1 MNSTEIPLCK
11 SDLSRQSAFGY
22 TCRRCLSCCRFKTIH
37 LNPYEIA
44 RLAKHFGVTTTE
56 CIDRFTTNGGTVL
69 KSGPDGT
76 CVFLGDEGCS
86 VHADRPL
93 VCRLYPLGRH
103 VDFDLGVEKFS
114 QMESEEGCRG
124 TFHDNGTIGRYLDEQ
139 GAAPFMHAAD
149 LYLNLL
155 WNLLEVIREQDLEAP
170 QLETVLDTMCT
181 VTESPAGGH
190 DLSWIDMD
198 RALADYCRLS
208 GQAVPE
214 DPEDKMKMHIKA
226 VRTWAE

>member
-1 MNSTEIPLCK
+1 MEISLSK
-11 SDLSRQSAFGY
+11 SGLSRHSVFGY
-22 TCRRCLSCCRFKTIH
+22 SCSRCLVCCRFKTIH

-44 RLAKHFGVTTTE
+44 RLSNNQGVSTTE
-56 CIDRFTTNGGTVL
+56 FIARFTTNGGTVL
-69 KSGPDGT
+69 QSKRDGT
-76 CVFLGDEGCS
+76 CVFLDTEGCA

-103 VDFDLGVEKFS
+103 VDFLGVEGFS

-124 TFHDNGTIGRYLDEQ
+124 IFHANGTIEQYLEEQ
-139 GAAPFMHAAD
+139 GATNFLRAAD

-155 WNLLEVIREQDLEAP
+155 WNLMEVIKEQELEP
-170 QLETVLDTMCT
+170 SQHETVLDTVRT
-181 VTESPAGGH
+181 VSESSEGGH

-198 RALADYCRLS
+198 RALADYCSLS
-208 GQAVPE
+208 GLTIPE
-214 DPEDKMKMHIKA
+214 SLEERMKMHIKA